1 MTIRAKWTLGC
12 LASVLALAIVA
23 CSSPSGSPRAAA
35 EAFLDAHYVRI
46 DLEAARA
53 FCAGL
58 ALEKLEREIALL
70 KDHEEASAAERPRV
84 TYRLEEAHDADER
97 AQYAYELAVHPTGT
111 DPFHKLI
118 VLSLRDEGSGWR
130 VSNYSESD
138 R

>member
-1 MTIRAKWTLGC
+1 MTTRVKGT
-12 LASVLALAIVA
+12 LALLGLLLLLVPVA
-23 CSSPSGSPRAAA
+23 CKSPTGSPRAAA

-70 KDHEEASAAERPRV
+70 KDHAEPSAGERPRV
-84 TYRLEEAHDADER
+84 TYRLEEGNDAAER
-97 AQYAYELAVHPTGT
+97 AQYAYELSVHTTGS
-111 DPFHKLI
+111 DPFQKLI
-118 VLSLRDEGSGWR
+118 VMSLRNEGGGWH

>member
-1 MTIRAKWTLGC
+1 VRTALATISL
-12 LASVLALAIVA
+12 LLALAPLA
-23 CSSPSGSPRAAA
+23 CTSPTGSPRAAA

-58 ALEKLEREIALL
+58 ALEKLEREIALI
-70 KDHEEASAAERPRV
+70 KDHAEPSAGERPRV
-84 TYRLEEAHDADER
+84 TYKLEDSNDAAER
-97 AQYAYELAVHPTGT
+97 AQYAYVLSVHTTGS

-118 VLSLRDEGSGWR
+118 VMSLRNEGSGWH